1 VDAFATDVELAAWL
15 KGGDYEAETPVD
27 DAADRVLARA
37 TELIGWAS
45 FGTYTVDSLTGL
57 PVLATVVDALR
68 DATCAQVEQWL
79 EVGEESDI
87 GGWDQDTTKITS
99 PIAPRAIRILT
110 AEGILNAA
118 ALALLGDAV
127 PLAPIGVDIV

>member
-1 VDAFATDVELAAWL
+1 VADPYATDDELAAWL

-37 TELIGWAS
+37 TDLIGWAS
-45 FGTYTVDSLTGL
+45 FGTYDLDSITGL
-57 PVLATVVDALR
+57 PAATVVEALR

-79 EVGEESDI
+79 EVGEEADI
-87 GGWDQDTTKITS
+87 GGWDEDTTKITS

-118 ALALLGDAV
+118 ALALLGDTV